1 MATVSD
7 GPTLYSCA
15 HLQTSELTAAV
26 VGCVRAVD
34 FFEFCAMMSQTN
46 NAAAWQQPKPDAE
59 GADQP
64 GVAPAPAPAPAP
76 LPTVDEGAAGE
87 EAGAE
92 PEPEPEP
99 EPAASEGQEG
109 GGGRVGK
116 KTEP

>member
-1 MATVSD
+1 M
-7 GPTLYSCA
+7 
-15 HLQTSELTAAV
+15 
-26 VGCVRAVD
+26 D

-46 NAAAWQQPKPDAE
+46 NAAAWQQPKPDDE
-59 GADQP
+59 P
-64 GVAPAPAPAPAP
+64 APAPAPAPAP

-87 EAGAE
+87 EAGAG
-92 PEPEPEP
+92 PEL